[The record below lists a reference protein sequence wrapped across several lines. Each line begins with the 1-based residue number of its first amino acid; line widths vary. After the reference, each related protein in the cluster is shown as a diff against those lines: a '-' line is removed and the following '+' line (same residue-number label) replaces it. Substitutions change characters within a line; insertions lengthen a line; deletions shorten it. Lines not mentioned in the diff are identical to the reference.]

1 MIKFEHGMLVLDS
14 SATLEDMRAVAE
26 FQDYVRNKEQ
36 ERIIKLLEE
45 YRNAILALGDVAQ
58 AQMLHTSIAVING
71 DIALIK
77 GENK

>member
-36 ERIIKLLEE
+36 ERIIKLIENTRSSLGLEYQGIDLQE
-45 YRNAILALGDVAQ
+45 LWELIQPWLIAQ
-58 AQMLHTSIAVING
+58 
-71 DIALIK
+71 IK